1 MKQLEKIL
9 GTSII
14 IIMLLG
20 ILFIIPYA
28 SAITTLLSVLLSGFY
43 FYCSF
48 LLLNNIRLR
57 NAFKKTSYSELG
69 LWRLLGTIFT
79 GFVLSLVVIY
89 SLFKFQRWPY
99 GQQGL
104 MISLVLLL
112 FVIIVVSIKLKSTNN
127 IFYKDLLVRLFII
140 GFFGALL
147 FYTPSE
153 QLIELK
159 YRNYPNYIEA
169 EKQLMLDPT
178 NEILQKKAIEEREKI
193 DLNN

>member
-9 GTSII
+9 GASII
-14 IIMLLG
+14 LMMVLSIIFL
-20 ILFIIPYA
+20 IPYS
-28 SAITTLLSVLLSGFY
+28 SAVITLLSVLLSGLY

-57 NAFKKTSYSELG
+57 HAFKKTSYSELG
-69 LWRLLGTIFT
+69 FWRLLGTIFT

-104 MISLVLLL
+104 TISLGLLL
-112 FVIIVVSIKLKSTNN
+112 FVIIVVLIKLKSTNN
-127 IFYKDLLVRLFII
+127 IFYKNLLVRLFII
-140 GFFGALL
+140 GFFGALF
-147 FYTPSE
+147 FYTSSV
-153 QLIELK
+153 QLLELQ

-169 EKQLMLDPT
+169 EKRLMLDPT
-178 NEILQKKAIEEREKI
+178 NDSLQKKINKERQKI